1 MTSLILGA
9 WSFVLRD
16 YRIRFRRTLLG
27 FFWFLVPLFTLVAM
41 GLFLGKDIGLY
52 GASESKLY
60 LLRLVVGLIFWQLFA
75 DAWLEPIRLARR
87 NSGILRS
94 ANFDQRTLL
103 AAGVLSALVA
113 FAIKI
118 PVLIAT
124 IIWLHSAL
132 DHSALLLPL
141 GIALLLGAG
150 TAMACFTLPMSL
162 ALLDIRYAMPF
173 VQYALLLATP
183 IFYVPPEKGFL
194 FWLNHY
200 NPFSYLVPPV
210 RDLLIGNLPTVAIA
224 LISSLSVA
232 LFMAAGLHYFRFKIH
247 LAIAYI
253 GR

>member
-27 FFWFLVPLFTLVAM
+27 VFWFLVPLFTLVAM
-41 GLFLGKDIGLY
+41 GIFLGKDIGLY
-52 GASESKLY
+52 GASESRLY

-94 ANFDQRTLL
+94 ANFDQRALL
-103 AAGVLSALVA
+103 VAGALSALVA
-113 FAIKI
+113 FAIKT
-118 PVLIAT
+118 PVLIAVL
-124 IIWLHSAL
+124 IWIHPVL
-132 DHSALLLPL
+132 DHSALVLPL

-150 TAMACFTLPMSL
+150 TALACFTLPISL

-183 IFYVPPEKGFL
+183 IFYVSPDKGFL
-194 FWLNHY
+194 FWINRY

-210 RDLLIGNLPTVAIA
+210 RDLLFGYLPTLAIA

-232 LFMAAGLHYFRFKIH
+232 LFLATGLQYFRSKIN

>member
-1 MTSLILGA
+1 
-9 WSFVLRD
+9 
-16 YRIRFRRTLLG
+16 
-27 FFWFLVPLFTLVAM
+27 M

-60 LLRLVVGLIFWQLFA
+60 LLRLVVGLILWQLFA
-75 DAWLEPIRLARR
+75 DAWLESIRLARR

-94 ANFDQRTLL
+94 ANFDQRALL
-103 AAGVLSALVA
+103 AAGALSALVA

-118 PVLIAT
+118 PVLIAAL
-124 IIWLHSAL
+124 IWLHSAL
-132 DHSALLLPL
+132 DHSALLLLPF

-150 TAMACFTLPMSL
+150 TAMACFTMPMSL
-162 ALLDIRYAMPF
+162 ALLDLRYAMPF

-183 IFYVPPEKGFL
+183 IFYATPEKGFL
-194 FWLNHY
+194 FWINHY

-210 RDLLIGNLPTVAIA
+210 RDLIIGNISTLSIV

-232 LFMAAGLHYFRFKIH
+232 LFMAAGLNYFRFKIH
-247 LAIAYI
+247 LVIAYI